1 MTPDFILFIP
11 TMSLPMK
18 IGVAETEYGV
28 SIAAVI
34 GRDNLWATQFHPEK
48 KRRTRNPNTQKF
60 CRQLNLGKS
69 YSPQGAF
76 PKALCFW

>member
-11 TMSLPMK
+11 TMSPPDENC
-18 IGVAETEYGV
+18 VAETEYGV

-48 KRRTRNPNTQKF
+48 
-60 CRQLNLGKS
+60 S
-69 YSPQGAF
+69 GAHGIQILKNF
-76 PKALCFW
+76 VAN